1 MGPDLSLLDHVL
13 LSHFYHG
20 LRKEAAFH
28 LDLSSGGSFTHMSFS
43 EGEAILQK
51 ILENT
56 PYTSIYDEFPKE
68 EKEVE
73 PSPEPKDEEHTT
85 KSKIPSNP
93 SNDLVA
99 TEPPTEGTHHTLESD
114 EPLPS
119 MFLSEIEVDLFEDFG
134 NASNLPVQVKPR
146 GPFTLLE
153 DNDGPHNDSF
163 IMEHIKGLSAI
174 MSREWLVETKLSTE
188 VA

>member
-1 MGPDLSLLDHVL
+1 
-13 LSHFYHG
+13 
-20 LRKEAAFH
+20 
-28 LDLSSGGSFTHMSFS
+28 MSFS

-56 PYTSIYDEFPKE
+56 PYMGIYDEFPKE

-85 KSKIPSNP
+85 ESKIPLNP

-99 TEPPTEGTHHTLESD
+99 TKPPTEGTHHTLESD

-119 MFLSEIEVDLFEDFG
+119 MFLSKIEVDLFEDFG
-134 NASNLPVQVKPR
+134 NASNLPFQVKPR
-146 GPFTLLE
+146 GPFTPLE
-153 DNDGPHNDSF
+153 DNDGPRNDSF
-163 IMEHIKGLSAI
+163 VMEHIKGLSAI
-174 MSREWLVETKLSTE
+174 MSHEWLTEMELSTE

>member
-1 MGPDLSLLDHVL
+1 
-13 LSHFYHG
+13 
-20 LRKEAAFH
+20 
-28 LDLSSGGSFTHMSFS
+28 MSFS

-56 PYTSIYDEFPKE
+56 PYTGIYDEFAKE

-85 KSKIPSNP
+85 ESKIPSNP
-93 SNDLVA
+93 SNDFVA
-99 TEPPTEGTHHTLESD
+99 TEPPTEGTHHTLQSD

-119 MFLSEIEVDLFEDFG
+119 MFLSEIKVDLFEDFG

-146 GPFTLLE
+146 GPFTPLV
-153 DNDGPHNDSF
+153 DNDGPCNDSF
-163 IMEHIKGLSAI
+163 VMEHIKGLSAI
-174 MSREWLVETKLSTE
+174 MSHEWLVETECNIPVFPKPKNHNWKIFRKHAH
-188 VA
+188 VW